1 MVLLHYQSPLSSISN
16 HQPSSHVLSEL
27 DLRSMSSPTTASAH
41 FLQLHSE
48 NKPCMLEVHISIVQ
62 VHVRWGHLEVVKV
75 LVKSGAAIEE
85 R

>member
-1 MVLLHYQSPLSSISN
+1 MVLLHYHIVINHQSSIILTCS
-16 HQPSSHVLSEL
+16 VSEL